1 MNYAEYVEKCQL
13 VIDVNLPILQE
24 VIEKNDYLFEV
35 VENGPSYIG
44 FKTDYE
50 SEDFILFFGIDSD
63 GLFKTRV
70 VFKGREIGFCSGDLF
85 TETEGA
91 AVFNSVLSSLY
102 YVNRH
107 THCKNL
113 MVFIDELC
121 RQLTRVERAY
131 ELIYQL
137 YIQDE
142 DDWDDWEDD
151 E

>member
-13 VIDVNLPILQE
+13 VIDANLPILQE
-24 VIEKNDYLFEV
+24 IIEKNDYLLEA

-44 FKTDYE
+44 FKTNYK

-70 VFKGREIGFCSGDLF
+70 VFGGREIGFCSGDLF
-85 TETEGA
+85 TETEGT

-107 THCKNL
+107 THCTNL
-113 MVFIDELC
+113 MDFIDELC
-121 RQLTRVERAY
+121 RQLTRVEGAY

-142 DDWDDWEDD
+142 DDE
-151 E
+151 